1 MGNPERFNKKASEP
15 ESRPDEIIK
24 ALDLSPGMNIIDL
37 GAGGGYYTLR
47 FAQLVGASGRVYA
60 VDNDRGNLEHIQKS
74 AREKGMDNVE
84 VVHSAGDDVP
94 LSDREIDLIYSR
106 NAYHHLTERAEYF
119 HKLRRLLKPKG
130 RVALVDYDGRGSR
143 LSFHRLFGH
152 YTSKETVVDE
162 MQEADYRLIEEHPIL
177 SQQFFLVF
185 E

>member
-15 ESRPDEIIK
+15 ESRPDDIIK

-47 FAQLVGASGRVYA
+47 FAELVGASGRVYA
-60 VDNDRGNLEHIQKS
+60 VDTDRGNLEHIQTK
-74 AREKGMDNVE
+74 ALEEGMDNVE
-84 VVHSAGDDVP
+84 VVHSSGDDIP
-94 LSDREIDLIYSR
+94 LSEREINLVYSR
-106 NAYHHLTERAEYF
+106 NAYHHLTARVEYF

-143 LSFHRLFGH
+143 FSFHKLFGH
-152 YTSKETVVDE
+152 YVRRDDAVSEMNEAGYKLMDE
-162 MQEADYRLIEEHPIL
+162 HSFLGE
-177 SQQFFLVF
+177 QFFLVF